1 MRTHAELH
9 VIIPS
14 QTSGHNT
21 NCMDG
26 LNVNLPDIDSS
37 EGHSEHRLNG
47 GQLVR
52 NAILSKS
59 HPQQTVQWSHDVFTI
74 NTDVV

>member
-37 EGHSEHRLNG
+37 EEHSEHRLNG

-52 NAILSKS
+52 NAGCYLIEIPSTTTNCSMVTRRIHYKY
-59 HPQQTVQWSHDVFTI
+59 
-74 NTDVV
+74 